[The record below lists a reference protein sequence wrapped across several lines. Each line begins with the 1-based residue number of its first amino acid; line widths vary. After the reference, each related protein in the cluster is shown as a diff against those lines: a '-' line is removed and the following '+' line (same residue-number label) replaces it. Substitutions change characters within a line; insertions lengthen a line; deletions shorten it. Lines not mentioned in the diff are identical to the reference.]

1 MNTNKNTIKLVKM
14 ALVVAI
20 YVAVTG
26 VLAPISF
33 GSIQFRLSEVMILLV
48 FVDSAYVLPLTLG
61 CVISNY
67 LFSTMGILDVVCGSL
82 ATYITLIL
90 ICKTKS
96 LMMKK
101 DQSNKLQVLFISSIW
116 ASVVNGIIVGG
127 ELYYALQLP
136 FVLSAVQVAAGE
148 FGVVS
153 IVGVALFKF
162 LTDHETLA
170 NRLKLA

>member
-1 MNTNKNTIKLVKM
+1 MCI
-14 ALVVAI
+14 
-20 YVAVTG
+20 
-26 VLAPISF
+26 
-33 GSIQFRLSEVMILLV
+33 R
-48 FVDSAYVLPLTLG
+48 DR
-61 CVISNY
+61 
-67 LFSTMGILDVVCGSL
+67 
-82 ATYITLIL
+82 
-90 ICKTKS
+90 
-96 LMMKK
+96 
-101 DQSNKLQVLFISSIW
+101 